1 MVFGPFLMCPGKG
14 AYMAKTFNIINR
26 RDLLTGEKKAVC
38 FAYGDDAQAEEKV
51 ISRLNASRRQ
61 GENVLF
67 DYCYGKKMQMH
78 LLPGLSDET
87 VRELSRFMY
96 HTAYVVC
103 KRTKKGEEVLYL
115 SLLKDSAL
123 RFKASIPAATL
134 TVKGKSVANPN
145 YFVKE
150 LRLCL

>member
-1 MVFGPFLMCPGKG
+1 
-14 AYMAKTFNIINR
+14 MAKEFNIINR
-26 RDLLTGEKKAVC
+26 RDLLTNEKKAVF
-38 FAYGDDAQAEEKV
+38 FAYGDAAEAEEKV
-51 ISRLNASRRQ
+51 LRKLNASRRQ
-61 GENVLF
+61 GEDVLF
-67 DYCYGKKMQMH
+67 DYCYGVKMQMH

-103 KRTKKGEEVLYL
+103 KKTKKGEEVLYL

-123 RFKASIPAATL
+123 RFKASIPAAVL

>member
-1 MVFGPFLMCPGKG
+1 
-14 AYMAKTFNIINR
+14 MAKTFNIINR